1 MKPPKLRPNE
11 SSKSFKARV
20 KAWERATGKKF
31 PRTFSGKTDEERVL
45 GGAVRIGLDKK
56 KDYSTNYGDEI
67 KESQAE
73 KARETQASKS
83 NQQVK
88 DEKKESFLEQAGKTD
103 YSKVPL
109 PTQKTK
115 LQVKNS
121 PRKPSPEW
129 GVKKNNEKLKSG
141 NSKEDKSEAQL
152 KWEKESKNSPAR
164 ASGAFSDKQ
173 LWEQRKKHKAW
184 LEKRK
189 NAKEERRKRNKERL
203 EKKKKSLKIGKK

>member
-31 PRTFSGKTDEERVL
+31 PRTFAGKTDEERVL
-45 GGAVRIGLDKK
+45 GGAVRNTGLNKP

-73 KARETQASKS
+73 KARETQAKKS
-83 NQQVK
+83 DRQVK

-141 NSKEDKSEAQL
+141 SGSSNEQKSQAQ
-152 KWEKESKNSPAR
+152 KDWEKKSKNSPAR

-189 NAKEERRKRNKERL
+189 KDREERRKKRL
-203 EKKKKSLKIGKK
+203 KSKK

>member
-31 PRTFSGKTDEERVL
+31 PRTFAGKTDEERVL
-45 GGAVRIGLDKK
+45 GGAVRNTGLNKP

-73 KARETQASKS
+73 KARETQAKKS
-83 NQQVK
+83 DRQVK

-152 KWEKESKNSPAR
+152 KWEKKSKNSPAR

-189 NAKEERRKRNKERL
+189 KDREERRKKRL
-203 EKKKKSLKIGKK
+203 KSKK